1 MKSRIAT
8 DVTKTAAYH
17 ASSRKLV
24 LRRKLA
30 ERTKAV
36 AGAAH
41 RVDQVVVEVA
51 IDLGAQAADVRLDDG
66 GMRVEMEVPYLFQQ
80 HGARDDLSGVAHQI
94 LEQPEFLRLELDA
107 PAAARHGPREAVE
120 LEIRN
125 AQHRLLLRQRLAAGE

>member
-30 ERTKAV
+30 ERAKAV

-41 RVDQVVVEVA
+41 RVDQIVVEVTV
-51 IDLGAQAADVRLDDG
+51 DLRAQPADVRLDDG
-66 GMRVEMEVPYLFQQ
+66 GMRVEMEIPHVLQQ
-80 HGARDDLSGVAHQI
+80 HGARNDLPGVAHEI
-94 LEQPEFLRLELDA
+94 FEQPELLRLQLDA
-107 PAAARHGPREAVE
+107 AAGARHGPF
-120 LEIRN
+120 
-125 AQHRLLLRQRLAAGE
+125 